1 VENQENIFNNIRKIK
16 GVKHIEERI
25 KFGLILG
32 YKETSKFAIGLAID
46 LKESILK
53 PEEKLIE
60 GNLEKDGLYLGVNL
74 AKKLK
79 IKTGD
84 ELLLATKTSEGG
96 LNAIKLKVKG
106 IFKYKVAT
114 LDNDFFILD
123 LNEAKRLLK
132 IKDGTTEIL
141 VYTHPEKT
149 EKVKSEIIKILPEGV
164 TVKNIK
170 EQIGN
175 MYQLFEAG
183 RIIYYIIYAIIVL
196 LASFVVV
203 NTMMM
208 NVFERIK
215 EIGTLKAL
223 GLTDTEVYLNFI
235 IEGGIIGFIGSVVGG
250 IVGYITNIILNL
262 TGIDFEFVMKEITM
276 PMEYI
281 IRPEAN
287 IYVLLVT
294 IVFGVLIP
302 ALATMYPAGYAK
314 KLAPAEALRK

>member
-1 VENQENIFNNIRKIK
+1 MLFKFALRNVFRNRKRSILTILAILVASIVVAVAMGWIDGMLNMMIDNYKKYQTGDLRITKVEFIKRERFLPVDELVENQENIFNNIRKIK

-123 LNEAKRLLK
+123 LNEA
-132 IKDGTTEIL
+132 
-141 VYTHPEKT
+141 
-149 EKVKSEIIKILPEGV
+149 
-164 TVKNIK
+164 
-170 EQIGN
+170 
-175 MYQLFEAG
+175 
-183 RIIYYIIYAIIVL
+183 
-196 LASFVVV
+196 
-203 NTMMM
+203 
-208 NVFERIK
+208 
-215 EIGTLKAL
+215 
-223 GLTDTEVYLNFI
+223 
-235 IEGGIIGFIGSVVGG
+235 
-250 IVGYITNIILNL
+250 
-262 TGIDFEFVMKEITM
+262 
-276 PMEYI
+276 
-281 IRPEAN
+281 
-287 IYVLLVT
+287 
-294 IVFGVLIP
+294 
-302 ALATMYPAGYAK
+302 
-314 KLAPAEALRK
+314 